1 LSGKGRGDQA
11 DRDEPRAEGTPFP
24 GEILEPVE
32 GGASA
37 TAEAPATAPSPLPDA
52 LPASAPARPSLVIQT
67 SFLGDMVLTT
77 PLIAELAKRGPV
89 DVVATPASAP
99 LLANNPSVRDV
110 ILYDKRGDAKGMTGL
125 YRTAQ
130 ALRRRQEGT
139 EERDR
144 EAAAAYL
151 AQGSVRSATLALLA
165 GIPERVGFGTS
176 AGRRLYTRRVPYR
189 EDRHHAER
197 LWRLAMPPDVPD
209 PDASAI
215 RPRLFPADAEM
226 VAVEKLL
233 ADAGVARG
241 EPLLALAPGSIWGT
255 KRWPY
260 YAGLAARLAGRD
272 PGLRLVV
279 IGGRPDA
286 ALAREIADAVPAG
299 RVIDATGRL
308 SLLAS
313 AELIG
318 RTLALVTNDSAP
330 QHLASA
336 MGTPT
341 VAVFG
346 PTVPGFG
353 FGPLAPR
360 RATVGHAALACRP
373 CHRHGPRACPLG
385 HWRCMREI
393 EAPVLEESVD
403 ELLHPRG

>member
-1 LSGKGRGDQA
+1 MKNEGRGK
-11 DRDEPRAEGTPFP
+11 REEGDEAGVGDAPFP
-24 GEILEPVE
+24 GELLEVAEHGAAVASPGAPDVE
-32 GGASA
+32 P
-37 TAEAPATAPSPLPDA
+37 APFPLPSS
-52 LPASAPARPSLVIQT
+52 LVPRPSLIIQT

-130 ALRRRQEGT
+130 RLRRRQEG
-139 EERDR
+139 EEEQDR

-151 AQGSVRSATLALLA
+151 AQGSVRSATLAMLA
-165 GIPERVGFGTS
+165 GIPERVGFATS
-176 AGRRLYTRRVPYR
+176 AGRRLYTRKVPYR
-189 EDRHHAER
+189 DDRHHAER
-197 LWRLAMPPDVPD
+197 LWRLAMPADTAD
-209 PDASAI
+209 PDAGTI
-215 RPRLFPADAEM
+215 RPRLFPADAEIG
-226 VAVEKLL
+226 AVDALL
-233 ADAGVARG
+233 GEAGVAAG
-241 EPLLALAPGSIWGT
+241 EPLVALAPGSIWGT

-260 YAGLAARLAGRD
+260 YAELAAALVGRD
-272 PGLRLVV
+272 RAHRLVV
-279 IGGRPDA
+279 IGGKADA
-286 ALAREIADAVPAG
+286 ALAGEIAAAVPAG
-299 RVIDATGRL
+299 RAIDATGRL

-318 RTLALVTNDSAP
+318 RALALVTNDSAP

-373 CHRHGPRACPLG
+373 CHRHGPKACPLG

-393 EAPVLEESVD
+393 GAGVVIESLD
-403 ELLHPRG
+403 ELLQAHA